1 MTQAVMNGDSAR
13 IHPTAV
19 VDAKAQI
26 DLGVEIGPYAVVGPE
41 VSIGSGTRIGP
52 HVVLD
57 GRVSIGK
64 GNRIFPGASI
74 GAEPQDLKYNGAP
87 TEVVIG
93 DDNAIREC
101 VTINRATH
109 EGEQTRIGNSNLLM
123 AYSHLG
129 HNCDLGNRIVIANG
143 VAVAGHVVIGDRAV
157 IGGVLGIHQFVHIG
171 TMAMVGGMSRID
183 RDVPPYA
190 IVEGHPGRL
199 RGLNRIGL
207 KRSGLSELD
216 GGAQTKQLQ
225 QVWAQLYRGDVVL
238 AEAIKGVREQSLFPP
253 AETLVSFLEA
263 SIGPG
268 RRGPLPAGRS

>member
-1 MTQAVMNGDSAR
+1 MTSTSAMETR

-19 VDAKAQI
+19 VDPRAQI

-41 VSIGSGTRIGP
+41 VSIGAGSRIGP

-57 GRVSIGK
+57 GKVRMGRR
-64 GNRIFPGASI
+64 NRIFPGACI
-74 GAEPQDLKYNGAP
+74 GAEPQDLKYSGAP
-87 TEVVIG
+87 TEVVMG
-93 DDNAIREC
+93 DENSIREC

-109 EGEQTRIGNSNLLM
+109 EGEQTSIGSGNLLM

-129 HNCDLGNRIVIANG
+129 HNCALGDRIVIANG

-199 RGLNRIGL
+199 RGLNRIGI
-207 KRSGLSELD
+207 KRSGLAELD
-216 GGAQTKQLQ
+216 DGAQAKQLQ
-225 QVWAQLYRGDVVL
+225 QVWADLYRSDAVLADALKLVRQQQLY
-238 AEAIKGVREQSLFPP
+238 PP

-263 SIGPG
+263 STGPG
-268 RRGPLPAGRS
+268 RRGPLPPGRS

>member
-1 MTQAVMNGDSAR
+1 MSSPAATETR

-26 DLGVEIGPYAVVGPE
+26 DPGVEIGPYAVIGPE
-41 VSIGSGTRIGP
+41 VRIGAGSRIGP

-57 GRVSIGK
+57 GRVTMGRD
-64 GNRIFPGASI
+64 NRIFPGACI
-74 GAEPQDLKYNGAP
+74 GAEPQDLKYTGAP

-93 DDNAIREC
+93 DENAIREC

-109 EGEQTRIGNSNLLM
+109 EGEQTRIGSGNLLM

-129 HNCDLGNRIVIANG
+129 HNCLLGDRIVIANG
-143 VAVAGHVVIGDRAV
+143 VAVAGHVVIGDRAI

-199 RGLNRIGL
+199 RGLNRIGI
-207 KRSGLSELD
+207 KRSGLAELD
-216 GGAQTKQLQ
+216 GGAQSRQLQ
-225 QVWAQLYRGDVVL
+225 QVWAELYRSDAVL
-238 AEAIKGVREQSLFPP
+238 AEALRQVRQQELFPP

-268 RRGPLPAGRS
+268 RRGPLPAGRG

>member
-1 MTQAVMNGDSAR
+1 MTGVPIPLPSRYHLEFGAPMRFDGDPNDDDDVVAR
-13 IHPTAV
+13 KVAQVKDTLQGMI
-19 VDAKAQI
+19 DAGLK
-26 DLGVEIGPYAVVGPE
+26 
-41 VSIGSGTRIGP
+41 R
-52 HVVLD
+52 
-57 GRVSIGK
+57 R
-64 GNRIFPGASI
+64 GNRIFPGACI

-87 TEVVIG
+87 TEVVLG

-109 EGEQTRIGNSNLLM
+109 EGEQTRLGNGNLLM

-129 HNCDLGNRIVIANG
+129 HNCLLGDRIVIANG
-143 VAVAGHVVIGDRAV
+143 VAVAGHVVIGDRAI

-199 RGLNRIGL
+199 RGLNRVGI
-207 KRSGLSELD
+207 KRSGLADLD
-216 GGAQTKQLQ
+216 GSAQAKQLQ
-225 QVWAQLYRGDVVL
+225 QVWSVLYRSDAVL
-238 AEAIKGVREQSLFPP
+238 AEALQTVRAQQLLPA

>member
-1 MTQAVMNGDSAR
+1 MTSSPATGTR

-26 DLGVEIGPYAVVGPE
+26 DADVEIGPYAVIGPE
-41 VSIGSGTRIGP
+41 VRIGAGSRIGP

-57 GRVSIGK
+57 GRVSLGR
-64 GNRIFPGASI
+64 GNRIFPGACI
-74 GAEPQDLKYNGAP
+74 GAEPQDLKYNGAS

-109 EGEQTRIGNSNLLM
+109 EGEQTRIGSGNLLM

-129 HNCDLGNRIVIANG
+129 HNCHLGDRIVIANG

-199 RGLNRIGL
+199 RGLNRIGI
-207 KRSGLSELD
+207 KRSGLGDLD
-216 GGAQTKQLQ
+216 GGAQARQLQ
-225 QVWAQLYRGDVVL
+225 EVWAELYRGEAVL
-238 AEAIKGVREQSLFPP
+238 ADALRAVRQQQLLPP

-268 RRGPLPAGRS
+268 RRGPLPAGRG

>member
-1 MTQAVMNGDSAR
+1 MSYAVSGGETR

-19 VDAKAQI
+19 VDPKAQI
-26 DLGVEIGPYAVVGPE
+26 DQGVEIGPYAVIGAE
-41 VSIGSGTRIGP
+41 VSIGAGTRIGP

-57 GRVSIGK
+57 GRVRMGR

-109 EGEQTRIGNSNLLM
+109 EGEQTRIGSGNLLM

-129 HNCDLGNRIVIANG
+129 HNCDLGDRIVIANG
-143 VAVAGHVVIGDRAV
+143 VAVAGHVVIADRAV

-183 RDVPPYA
+183 RDVPPFA

-207 KRSGLSELD
+207 KRSGMAELD
-216 GGAQTKQLQ
+216 GGAQIKQLQ
-225 QVWAQLYRGDVVL
+225 QIWSQIYRGDAVL
-238 AEAIKGVREQSLFPP
+238 ADALREVRQQTLMPP

-263 SIGPG
+263 STGPG